1 MFTTTKDT
9 PMSYSHLSTTERF
22 TLYQHRT
29 IDALT
34 MEQIAIKMKRSK
46 STISRELKRNSI
58 EGSLYLPDT
67 AQLKMQSRR
76 ERAEQRFTSVNE
88 STIEEIKQRLALY
101 HSPEQVCG
109 RMQHEGLKHVSHETL
124 YQMIYANHQGLGAY
138 RQYLRQGQK
147 KRRRRRGLYQKRGS
161 IPGRVGIEHRPAI
174 ADLKTEIGH
183 WESDTVIG
191 ANHTG
196 IIVTHVDKAS
206 KFLLAGLAKN
216 KSVQQ
221 INQVTMNLFEKVEA
235 TFRKTMTFDNGREFC
250 GHQKLADALG
260 LSCFFANPYHSWERG
275 LNEHTNGL
283 LRQFFPKGT
292 NFKLVKPEA
301 LKRVVDLINHR
312 PRKSLD
318 YRTPYEVLYPQPSA
332 LVALQI

>member
-1 MFTTTKDT
+1 MD
-9 PMSYSHLSTTERF
+9 ST
-22 TLYQHRT
+22 L
-29 IDALT
+29 
-34 MEQIAIKMKRSK
+34 EQ
-46 STISRELKRNSI
+46 
-58 EGSLYLPDT
+58 
-67 AQLKMQSRR
+67 
-76 ERAEQRFTSVNE
+76 
-88 STIEEIKQRLALY
+88 IKQRLELY
-101 HSPEQVCG
+101 HSPQQVSG
-109 RMQHEGLKHVSHETL
+109 RMKHEGLEYVSHETI

-138 RQYLRQGQK
+138 QQYLRQGQK
-147 KRRRRRGLYQKRGS
+147 KRRRRKGVYQTRGR

-216 KSVQQ
+216 KTVEQ
-221 INQVTMNLFEKVEA
+221 INQVTIGLFEQIDA
-235 TFRKTMTFDNGREFC
+235 RFRKTMTFDNGREFC
-250 GHQKLADALG
+250 GHLKLADALG

-292 NFKLVKPEA
+292 NFKIVKPEA

-318 YRTPYEVLYPQPSA
+318 YRTPYEEFYPSD
-332 LVALQI
+332 IRTCCTSI